1 MAAPKKIPQSDLAG
15 LVQRAS
21 AHHGRGEL
29 DAAEDLYRQVL
40 GAQPGHFDA
49 LHLCGVLMQQ
59 RGRSAEALE
68 LIGAALAANAR
79 VAAAHANYGL
89 VLAALGRHEEALASY
104 ERALALKPDYAEA
117 LYNRGNALAALDAF

>member
-1 MAAPKKIPQSDLAG
+1 MAAPQKIPQSDVTG

-40 GAQPGHFDA
+40 GAQPGNFDA

-59 RGRSAEALE
+59 RGRSLEALE

-79 VAAAHANYGL
+79 VAAAHSNYAL
-89 VLAALGRHEEALASY
+89 VLAALGSTR
-104 ERALALKPDYAEA
+104 
-117 LYNRGNALAALDAF
+117 

>member
-1 MAAPKKIPQSDLAG
+1 MAAPKQIPQHSDLADLAS
-15 LVQRAS
+15 LVARAG

-29 DAAEDLYRQVL
+29 DTAEDLYRQVL
-40 GAQPGHFDA
+40 GAQPTHFDA

-79 VAAAHANYGL
+79 VAAAQANYGL
-89 VLAALGRHEEALASY
+89 VLAAVGRQ
-104 ERALALKPDYAEA
+104 
-117 LYNRGNALAALDAF
+117 